1 MHKLTILTYTFYLP
15 QVYFIGV
22 PHLTSFMQLERFSSF
37 QVQNFELQYSI
48 SDLKETLPT
57 HGAYSSMMFYRGK
70 RVVCK
75 RLPYRSK
82 ITVTRE
88 LLLDFKYV
96 SWKDRLVR
104 KSDSLK
110 VRLQHLIFF
119 NKRVLRC
126 YFFQFQGN
134 TLMMVVVELI

>member
-1 MHKLTILTYTFYLP
+1 MLILSDKSSFSYKILATKSRQGQVFYAALMSYQHIHWPLYKYRYVRSMHKRSCNIP
-15 QVYFIGV
+15 SISRVAHVISQIV
-22 PHLTSFMQLERFSSF
+22 
-37 QVQNFELQYSI
+37 NFN

-96 SWKDRLVR
+96 RANAEQR
-104 KSDSLK
+104 TN
-110 VRLQHLIFF
+110 F
-119 NKRVLRC
+119 
-126 YFFQFQGN
+126 
-134 TLMMVVVELI
+134 